1 MTTPLEARPVPD
13 IVTEL
18 PGPRARAHIE
28 FDHAWTSPSLP
39 RAYPIVPVR
48 GLGCAVEDI
57 DGNVFLDFAA
67 GIAVNSTGHS
77 HPDVVAAIQRQ
88 AAQLQHFSA
97 SDFYLPIYAEAAAE
111 LARIAPMAPARVFIG
126 NSGAE
131 AVEAGLKLARYATKR
146 SNVVAFLGGFH
157 GRTMGAVSL
166 TASKAKYHAHF
177 GPLLPGVYHVPFGN
191 EGLEELERRVF
202 KRLMPAD
209 EFAAVI
215 VEPIQGEGGYVV
227 PEDDFLG
234 RLREL
239 CDRHGILLIADEVQ
253 SGAGRTGKMWAV
265 QHWDV
270 EPDILLTAK
279 GIGSGMPVGAMIARS
294 DLMTWG
300 PGAHGSTYGGNP
312 VALAALLE
320 TVRLLEN
327 GLIANAAIRGREI
340 QDALRPL
347 LQRHPALVKDVRGK
361 GLMIG
366 IQFDSGET
374 AEAVQMQAFE
384 RGLLVLEARR
394 RLRAHVAAARRL
406 PGRGR
411 DGGPDLRRGRRPR
424 GDPSGRRPR
433 GRGRREAGRARQRGF
448 RRVGL
453 IRHTGPG
460 TRTKRLHGR
469 CRARSPRCA
478 TRSPISCATAIPW
491 PSRASRT

>member
-1 MTTPLEARPVPD
+1 MTTPLEASQIPH

-18 PGPRARAHIE
+18 PGPKARAHVE

-48 GLGCAVEDI
+48 GLGCALEDI

-77 HPDVVAAIQRQ
+77 HPDVVKAIQDQ
-88 AAQLQHFSA
+88 ASNLLHMSA
-97 SDFYLPIYAEAAAE
+97 SDFYLPIYAQAAAE
-111 LARIAPMAPARVFIG
+111 LARISPFTGPARTFIG

-131 AVEAGLKLARYATKR
+131 AVEAGLKLARYHTR
-146 SNVVAFLGGFH
+146 RQNVIAFLGAFH

-191 EGLEELERRVF
+191 EGLEEMESRIF

-227 PEDDFLG
+227 PEDDFLP

-253 SGAGRTGKMWAV
+253 SGAGRTGKMWAI

-279 GIGSGMPVGAMIARS
+279 GIASGMPVGAMIAKS
-294 DLMTWG
+294 EVMSWG

-312 VALAALLE
+312 VALAALME
-320 TVRLLEN
+320 TVRLLEG
-327 GLIANAAIRGREI
+327 GLIANAGIRGREI
-340 QDALRPL
+340 MDALAPL
-347 LQRHPALVKDVRGK
+347 QDRFPGIVRDVRGK

-366 IQFDSGET
+366 VQFDSSET
-374 AEAVQMQAFE
+374 AEAVQMQAFD
-384 RGLLVLEARR
+384 RGLLVLEAGDDCVRMSPPLVVSQAEAATAAR
-394 RLRAHVAAARRL
+394 IFTESVAHVVAN
-406 PGRGR
+406 RGA
-411 DGGPDLRRGRRPR
+411 DLR
-424 GDPSGRRPR
+424 
-433 GRGRREAGRARQRGF
+433 E
-448 RRVGL
+448 VEL
-453 IRHTGPG
+453 
-460 TRTKRLHGR
+460 
-469 CRARSPRCA
+469 
-478 TRSPISCATAIPW
+478 ATAQGMNVQGIE
-491 PSRASRT
+491 SAG

>member
-1 MTTPLEARPVPD
+1 MTNPLQARKLPD
-13 IVTEL
+13 IVTAL
-18 PGPRARAHIE
+18 PGPKARAHIE

-88 AAQLQHFSA
+88 AAELQHFSA
-97 SDFYLPIYAEAAAE
+97 SDFYLPIYAHAAAE
-111 LARIAPMAPARVFIG
+111 LARIAPIKGPARVFIG

-131 AVEAGLKLARYATKR
+131 AVEAGLKLAKYHTKR
-146 SNVVAFLGGFH
+146 QNVIAFLGAFH

-166 TASKAKYHAHF
+166 TGSKAKYHAHF
-177 GPLLPGVYHVPFGN
+177 GPMLPGVYHVPYGN
-191 EGLEELERRVF
+191 EGLDEIESRIF

-227 PEDDFLG
+227 PEDDFLA
-234 RLREL
+234 RLRDL

-253 SGAGRTGKMWAV
+253 SGAGRTGKMWAI

-279 GIGSGMPVGAMIARS
+279 GIGSGMPVGAMIAKADVMS
-294 DLMTWG
+294 WG

-312 VALAALLE
+312 VALAALME
-320 TVRLLEN
+320 TIRLLEG
-327 GLIANAAIRGREI
+327 GLIANAGIRGREI
-340 QDALRPL
+340 MDGLRPL
-347 LQRHPALVKDVRGK
+347 VDQFPGLVKDVRGK

-366 IQFDSGET
+366 IQFDSGDT
-374 AEAVQMQAFE
+374 ADMVQMQAFE
-384 RGLLVLEARR
+384 RGLLVLEAGDDCVRMSPPLVVSQSEAATAI
-394 RLRAHVAAARRL
+394 RLFTESVAHVAAN
-406 PGRGR
+406 
-411 DGGPDLRRGRRPR
+411 
-424 GDPSGRRPR
+424 
-433 GRGRREAGRARQRGF
+433 RARDLAEVQRAEEIGF
-448 RRVGL
+448 
-453 IRHTGPG
+453 
-460 TRTKRLHGR
+460 
-469 CRARSPRCA
+469 A
-478 TRSPISCATAIPW
+478 TEGFG
-491 PSRASRT
+491 ASGG

>member
-1 MTTPLEARPVPD
+1 MTTPLQARPIPD

-18 PGPRARAHIE
+18 PGPKARAHIE

-48 GLGCAVEDI
+48 GLGCAIEDI

-77 HPDVVAAIQRQ
+77 HPAVVAAIQTQ
-88 AAQLQHFSA
+88 AAELQHFSA
-97 SDFYLPIYAEAAAE
+97 SDFYLPIYAQAAAE
-111 LARIAPMAPARVFIG
+111 LARIAPMTGPRRTFIG

-131 AVEAGLKLARYATKR
+131 VVEASIKLARYHTR
-146 SNVVAFLGGFH
+146 RQNVIAFLGGFH

-177 GPLLPGVYHVPFGN
+177 GPLLPGVYHVPYGV
-191 EGLEELERRVF
+191 EGLEEIESRIF
-202 KRLMPAD
+202 KRLMPGD
-209 EFAAVI
+209 EFAAII

-227 PEDDFLG
+227 PEDDFLP

-239 CDRHGILLIADEVQ
+239 CDQHEILLIADEVQ
-253 SGAGRTGKMWAV
+253 SGAGRTGKMWAI

-294 DLMTWG
+294 EIMSWG

-320 TVRLLEN
+320 TIKLLEG
-327 GLIANAAIRGREI
+327 GLIANAETRGNQI
-340 QDALRPL
+340 QAGLRPL
-347 LQRHPALVKDVRGK
+347 MERFPGMVSDVRGK

-366 IQFDSGET
+366 IQFDSGES
-374 AEAVQMQAFE
+374 AAAVQMQAFD
-384 RGLLVLEARR
+384 RGLLVLEAGDNCVRMSPPLVVTETEAATAVR
-394 RLRAHVAAARRL
+394 IFSESVAHVARHRAEDVAEVMAEVEM
-406 PGRGR
+406 G
-411 DGGPDLRRGRRPR
+411 LR
-424 GDPSGRRPR
+424 
-433 GRGRREAGRARQRGF
+433 
-448 RRVGL
+448 
-453 IRHTGPG
+453 
-460 TRTKRLHGR
+460 
-469 CRARSPRCA
+469 
-478 TRSPISCATAIPW
+478 ATATG
-491 PSRASRT
+491 SG

>member
-1 MTTPLEARPVPD
+1 MTTPLQARPIPD

-18 PGPRARAHIE
+18 PGPKARAHIE

-77 HPDVVAAIQRQ
+77 HPDIVAAIQRQ
-88 AAQLQHFSA
+88 AAELQHFSA
-97 SDFYLPIYAEAAAE
+97 SDFYLPIYAQAAAE
-111 LARIAPMAPARVFIG
+111 LARIAPMAGPKRTFIG

-131 AVEAGLKLARYATKR
+131 VVEASLKLARYHTR
-146 SNVVAFLGGFH
+146 RQNVIAFLGAFH

-177 GPLLPGVYHVPFGN
+177 GPLVPGVYHVPYGN
-191 EGLEELERRVF
+191 DGLDEIETRIFRH
-202 KRLMPAD
+202 LMPAD

-215 VEPIQGEGGYVV
+215 VEPIQGEGGYIV
-227 PEDDFLG
+227 PEADFLL

-253 SGAGRTGKMWAV
+253 SGAGRTGLMWAI

-279 GIGSGMPVGAMIARS
+279 GIGSGMPVGAMVARADVMS
-294 DLMTWG
+294 WG

-320 TVRLLEN
+320 TIRLLEN
-327 GLIANAAIRGREI
+327 GLIANAGIRGREI
-340 QDALRPL
+340 QEALRPL
-347 LQRHPALVKDVRGK
+347 LGRFPGMVKDVRGK

-366 IQFDSGET
+366 IQFDSGDT
-374 AEAVQMQAFE
+374 AEAVQMQAFD
-384 RGLLVLEARR
+384 RGLLVLEAGADAVRMSPPLVVSQAEASTAVR
-394 RLRAHVAAARRL
+394 IFTEAVAHVAAH
-406 PGRGR
+406 RGEDIDEVQAEIR
-411 DGGPDLRRGRRPR
+411 MGLAT
-424 GDPSGRRPR
+424 
-433 GRGRREAGRARQRGF
+433 EGF
-448 RRVGL
+448 GAE
-453 IRHTGPG
+453 G
-460 TRTKRLHGR
+460 
-469 CRARSPRCA
+469 
-478 TRSPISCATAIPW
+478 
-491 PSRASRT
+491 